1 MTPPNLSP
9 AIILSHTQMGENAG
23 AAARAMKNFGL
34 PDLRLI
40 APKFEWP
47 NDRAQMLASGA
58 GDILDAAKLYPTAK
72 EALADVQLVLATT
85 ARGRDVTREI
95 LTPAEAAARLR
106 AASNQGVKTA
116 ILFGGERAGLDN
128 DEISLCDAL
137 ITIPTAPLPQI
148 KDTELKAGSLNL
160 GQAVL
165 LLGYEWLKSADTTPP
180 SRMRNSIAVPA
191 SRQEL
196 IDLFEHLERELDAAG
211 FFFPATKKS
220 AMVRNIRAMIL
231 SSRLT
236 DQQART
242 IRGMIVA
249 LVRNKYRGQQS

>member
-1 MTPPNLSP
+1 MTAPT
-9 AIILSHTQMGENAG
+9 IILSHTQMGENVG

-34 PDLRLI
+34 SELRLI
-40 APKFEWP
+40 APKMEWP
-47 NDRAQMLASGA
+47 NDRAQILASGA
-58 GDILDAAKLYPTAK
+58 GEILERTQIYTDAKA
-72 EALADVQLVLATT
+72 ALADCQLVFATT

-95 LTPAEAAARLR
+95 LTPQAAAQRLR
-106 AASNQGVKTA
+106 QASDAGLKTA
-116 ILFGGERAGLDN
+116 LLFGGERAGLDN

-148 KDTELKAGSLNL
+148 KDSEIKAGSLNL

-165 LLGYEWLKSADTTPP
+165 LLGYEWLKSADATPA
-180 SRMRNSIAVPA
+180 SRIRATIAVPA
-191 SRQEL
+191 ARQEL
-196 IDLFEHLERELDAAG
+196 VDLFEHLERELDAGG
-211 FFFPATKKS
+211 FFFPPAKKG

-231 SSRLT
+231 RSGLT

-249 LVRNKYRGQQS
+249 LVRNKYRGQS